1 LLLLWVSLDYAF
13 SSRRDEAHR
22 KQNRSAKRYLAR
34 DTKTI
39 AFRKPTE
46 YAFPSAQFAF
56 PGAAMKLPH
65 AAALTLFLCLPLAAQ
80 QPAAPPKPPNIPD
93 HFTNLTVLPT
103 TITKPELMAVMKQFA
118 VTFKV
123 RCSYCH
129 AVSDD
134 LSEGS
139 FASDEKP
146 TKEEARKLMRLIHQA
161 TLTPA
166 KP

>member
-1 LLLLWVSLDYAF
+1 MKLFCAALLL
-13 SSRRDEAHR
+13 
-22 KQNRSAKRYLAR
+22 SA
-34 DTKTI
+34 
-39 AFRKPTE
+39 
-46 YAFPSAQFAF
+46 
-56 PGAAMKLPH
+56 G
-65 AAALTLFLCLPLAAQ
+65 LPLAAQ
-80 QPAAPPKPPNIPD
+80 QPAEPAQAAPTAPAKSSNIPD
-93 HFTNLTVLPT
+93 HFTNLMVLPA
-103 TITKPELMAVMKQFA
+103 TISKPELVGVMKQFA
-118 VTFKV
+118 VTMKV

-161 TLTPA
+161 MLPPA

>member
-1 LLLLWVSLDYAF
+1 
-13 SSRRDEAHR
+13 
-22 KQNRSAKRYLAR
+22 
-34 DTKTI
+34 
-39 AFRKPTE
+39 
-46 YAFPSAQFAF
+46 
-56 PGAAMKLPH
+56 MKLF
-65 AAALTLFLCLPLAAQ
+65 AAALTLAFCLPLAAQ
-80 QPAAPPKPPNIPD
+80 QPPPAAEQAAAPSKRPNIPN

-103 TITKPELMAVMKQFA
+103 TITKPELMGIMKQFA
-118 VTFKV
+118 VTMKV
-123 RCSYCH
+123 RCSNCH

-146 TKEEARKLMRLIHQA
+146 AKDEARKLIRLIHQA

>member
-1 LLLLWVSLDYAF
+1 MKPSRAALFFFLCFPLTAQEPAD
-13 SSRRDEAHR
+13 SSQAPPAA
-22 KQNRSAKRYLAR
+22 SAKR
-34 DTKTI
+34 
-39 AFRKPTE
+39 
-46 YAFPSAQFAF
+46 PS
-56 PGAAMKLPH
+56 
-65 AAALTLFLCLPLAAQ
+65 
-80 QPAAPPKPPNIPD
+80 PNIPD

-103 TITKPELMAVMKQFA
+103 TITKPELLGIMKQFA
-118 VTFKV
+118 ITMKV

-161 TLTPA
+161 TLVPI

>member
-1 LLLLWVSLDYAF
+1 
-13 SSRRDEAHR
+13 
-22 KQNRSAKRYLAR
+22 
-34 DTKTI
+34 
-39 AFRKPTE
+39 
-46 YAFPSAQFAF
+46 
-56 PGAAMKLPH
+56 MKLSH
-65 AAALTLFLCLPLAAQ
+65 AIALALFVCLPLIAQ
-80 QPAAPPKPPNIPD
+80 EPADSSQAPPPTVPAKRPNIPD
-93 HFTNLTVLPT
+93 HFTNLTVLPA
-103 TITKPELMAVMKQFA
+103 TITKPELMGIMKQFA

-129 AVSDD
+129 TVSDD

-161 TLTPA
+161 TLAPA

>member
-1 LLLLWVSLDYAF
+1 
-13 SSRRDEAHR
+13 
-22 KQNRSAKRYLAR
+22 
-34 DTKTI
+34 
-39 AFRKPTE
+39 
-46 YAFPSAQFAF
+46 
-56 PGAAMKLPH
+56 MKLSL
-65 AAALTLFLCLPLAAQ
+65 ATLTLFVCLPLAAQ
-80 QPAAPPKPPNIPD
+80 QPADPAQAKRPNIPD

-103 TITKPELMAVMKQFA
+103 TITKPELMGVMKQFA
-118 VTFKV
+118 VTMKV

-146 TKEEARKLMRLIHQA
+146 TKEEVRKLMRLIHQA
-161 TLTPA
+161 TLAPT

>member
-1 LLLLWVSLDYAF
+1 MPSCLQ
-13 SSRRDEAHR
+13 SRYFEGIQKSVGDCLTLNH
-22 KQNRSAKRYLAR
+22 K
-34 DTKTI
+34 DV
-39 AFRKPTE
+39 AFREHTE
-46 YAFPSAQFAF
+46 YPFPSAHFIF
-56 PGAAMKLPH
+56 KFSGAPMKLPH
-65 AAALTLFLCLPLAAQ
+65 TALSLLLCLPLAAQ
-80 QPAAPPKPPNIPD
+80 QPAEPAQAAPTKRPNIPE

-103 TITKPELMAVMKQFA
+103 TIAKPELMGIMKQFA
-118 VTFKV
+118 VTMKV

-161 TLTPA
+161 TLAPS

>member
-1 LLLLWVSLDYAF
+1 
-13 SSRRDEAHR
+13 
-22 KQNRSAKRYLAR
+22 
-34 DTKTI
+34 
-39 AFRKPTE
+39 
-46 YAFPSAQFAF
+46 
-56 PGAAMKLPH
+56 MKL
-65 AAALTLFLCLPLAAQ
+65 LCTAVLIMFAGLSLVAQ
-80 QPAAPPKPPNIPD
+80 QPAEPTPAKRPNIPD

-103 TITKPELMAVMKQFA
+103 TITKPELMGVMKQFA
-118 VTFKV
+118 VTMKV

-161 TLTPA
+161 TMNSA

>member
-1 LLLLWVSLDYAF
+1 
-13 SSRRDEAHR
+13 
-22 KQNRSAKRYLAR
+22 
-34 DTKTI
+34 
-39 AFRKPTE
+39 
-46 YAFPSAQFAF
+46 
-56 PGAAMKLPH
+56 
-65 AAALTLFLCLPLAAQ
+65 
-80 QPAAPPKPPNIPD
+80 
-93 HFTNLTVLPT
+93 
-103 TITKPELMAVMKQFA
+103 MKQFA
-118 VTFKV
+118 ITFKV

-161 TLTPA
+161 TLAPA

>member
-1 LLLLWVSLDYAF
+1 
-13 SSRRDEAHR
+13 
-22 KQNRSAKRYLAR
+22 
-34 DTKTI
+34 
-39 AFRKPTE
+39 
-46 YAFPSAQFAF
+46 
-56 PGAAMKLPH
+56 MKLSL
-65 AAALTLFLCLPLAAQ
+65 AALTVFLCLPLAAQ
-80 QPAAPPKPPNIPD
+80 QPAAPTQATPAKPPNIPD

-103 TITKPELMAVMKQFA
+103 TITKPELMGIMKQFA
-118 VTFKV
+118 VTMKV

-129 AVSDD
+129 TVSDD

>member
-1 LLLLWVSLDYAF
+1 M
-13 SSRRDEAHR
+13 
-22 KQNRSAKRYLAR
+22 
-34 DTKTI
+34 
-39 AFRKPTE
+39 KP
-46 YAFPSAQFAF
+46 F
-56 PGAAMKLPH
+56 H

-80 QPAAPPKPPNIPD
+80 QPASPAQAAPAKRPNIPD
-93 HFTNLTVLPT
+93 TFTNLTVLPA
-103 TITKPELMAVMKQFA
+103 TITKPDLMAIMKQFST
-118 VTFKV
+118 TFKV

-161 TLTPA
+161 TLPPA

>member
-1 LLLLWVSLDYAF
+1 M
-13 SSRRDEAHR
+13 
-22 KQNRSAKRYLAR
+22 
-34 DTKTI
+34 
-39 AFRKPTE
+39 KPL
-46 YAFPSAQFAF
+46 Y
-56 PGAAMKLPH
+56 
-65 AAALTLFLCLPLAAQ
+65 AAALFLFAGVPIVAQ
-80 QPAAPPKPPNIPD
+80 QPAEPAQATPPAPAKGPNIPD
-93 HFTNLTVLPT
+93 HFTNLTVLSA
-103 TITKPELMAVMKQFA
+103 TITKPELVAVMKQFA
-118 VTFKV
+118 VTMKV

-161 TLTPA
+161 MLLPA

>member
-1 LLLLWVSLDYAF
+1 MKP
-13 SSRRDEAHR
+13 SR
-22 KQNRSAKRYLAR
+22 
-34 DTKTI
+34 
-39 AFRKPTE
+39 
-46 YAFPSAQFAF
+46 
-56 PGAAMKLPH
+56 
-65 AAALTLFLCLPLAAQ
+65 AALLLFLCLPLVAQ
-80 QPAAPPKPPNIPD
+80 EPADSSQAPPAAPVKRPSPNIPD

-103 TITKPELMAVMKQFA
+103 TITKPELMGIMKQFA

-129 AVSDD
+129 TVSDD

-146 TKEEARKLMRLIHQA
+146 TKEEARRLMRLIHQA
-161 TLTPA
+161 TLAPA

>member
-1 LLLLWVSLDYAF
+1 
-13 SSRRDEAHR
+13 
-22 KQNRSAKRYLAR
+22 
-34 DTKTI
+34 
-39 AFRKPTE
+39 
-46 YAFPSAQFAF
+46 
-56 PGAAMKLPH
+56 MKLSL
-65 AAALTLFLCLPLAAQ
+65 AALTLFLCLSLAAQ
-80 QPAAPPKPPNIPD
+80 QPAAPTQAAPAKQPNIPD

-103 TITKPELMAVMKQFA
+103 TIARPELMGVMKQFA
-118 VTFKV
+118 ITFKV

-161 TLTPA
+161 TLAPA

>member
-1 LLLLWVSLDYAF
+1 
-13 SSRRDEAHR
+13 
-22 KQNRSAKRYLAR
+22 
-34 DTKTI
+34 
-39 AFRKPTE
+39 
-46 YAFPSAQFAF
+46 
-56 PGAAMKLPH
+56 MKLFH
-65 AAALTLFLCLPLAAQ
+65 TAFALFLCLPLVAQ
-80 QPAAPPKPPNIPD
+80 EPADSSQAAPTVPAKRRNIPD
-93 HFTNLTVLPT
+93 HFTNLTVLPS
-103 TITKPELMAVMKQFA
+103 TITKPELMGIMKQFA
-118 VTFKV
+118 VTMKV

-161 TLTPA
+161 TLAFP